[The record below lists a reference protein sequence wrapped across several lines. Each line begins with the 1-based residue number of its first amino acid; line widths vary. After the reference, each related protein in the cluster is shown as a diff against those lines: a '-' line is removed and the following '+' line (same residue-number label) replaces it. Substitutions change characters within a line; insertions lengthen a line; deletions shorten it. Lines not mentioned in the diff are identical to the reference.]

1 MYSEDSGYRA
11 AAISTKDNLSH
22 FRHRVKTEV
31 KTEED
36 SEENGLEEKVDFV
49 GFSGTENTDF
59 TLGLLR

>member
-1 MYSEDSGYRA
+1 MKTLVIEQLLFLLKIIYHICD
-11 AAISTKDNLSH
+11 
-22 FRHRVKTEV
+22 RVKTEV